1 MRVAFKPI
9 ATGKGGVP
17 DRLANRLAN
26 LSRVARNTVLL
37 LDNLRKWRADQGET
51 ENSYVIEIELF

>member
-37 LDNLRKWRADQGET
+37 LDNLRKWRSQGDSHKYAKSSGYE
-51 ENSYVIEIELF
+51 